1 MPVDSSAVELVL
13 DVGDTRLP
21 ATLSLPAGPVRHG
34 VVALH
39 GASDPRRSHP
49 LYVHLARTLAPLGVA
64 VLRYDRRPRA
74 DGDVPLAVQARD
86 AMVAVRMLRAREDC
100 AVALWGYSQGAWAAA
115 LAAAEHPAE
124 VDSLVAVSSVGV
136 TPAEQM
142 RHGTAELLRRN
153 GFSDTVGDLLALRA
167 AYEDYLRGRRDRASV
182 QAIVDRAAH
191 EAWFPLA
198 YVRRTLPT
206 PEAWVDLDF
215 DPKAVFARVRCPVL
229 ACYGENDEWV
239 PIEESVAAWR
249 QACDD
254 VTIVRLAGCG
264 HEPGGPAYTD
274 ALVRWFR

>member
-1 MPVDSSAVELVL
+1 MELVL

-21 ATLSLPAGPVRHG
+21 ATLSLPAAPVRYG

-39 GASDPRRSHP
+39 GSSDPSRNHP
-49 LYVHLARTLAPLGVA
+49 LYVHLAHTLAPLGVA
-64 VLRYDRRPRA
+64 VLRYDRRRWA

-86 AMVAVRMLRAREDC
+86 AMVAMRTLRAREGS
-100 AVALWGYSQGAWAAA
+100 AVGLWGYSQGAWAAA
-115 LAAAEHPAE
+115 LAAAEHPAD

-136 TPAEQM
+136 TPAAQM

-153 GFSDTVGDLLALRA
+153 GFSDAVGDLLALRA
-167 AYEDYLRGRRDRASV
+167 AYEDYLRGRRDRVTV
-182 QAIVDRAAH
+182 QAMVDRAAR
-191 EAWFPLA
+191 EAWFPHA
-198 YVRRTLPT
+198 YVRRTLPPPGT
-206 PEAWVDLDF
+206 WADLDF

-229 ACYGENDEWV
+229 ACYGEDDEWV

-249 QACDD
+249 QACDN

-264 HEPGGPAYTD
+264 HEPSGPAYTD